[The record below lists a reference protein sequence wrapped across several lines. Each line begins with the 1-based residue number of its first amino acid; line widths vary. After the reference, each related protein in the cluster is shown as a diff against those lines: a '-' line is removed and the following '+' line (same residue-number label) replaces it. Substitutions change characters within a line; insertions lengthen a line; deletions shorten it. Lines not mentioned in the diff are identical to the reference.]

1 MPLTLEQAKQLSQ
14 DKLTNEVID
23 EFRQSPLLDAMPFDN
38 TIKPQGGSSLFYT
51 YNKIKTQPAA
61 DARKIN
67 NEYTA
72 QETVTEA
79 ETTQLKVFG
88 GAYEVDRVIANDEVQ
103 VVNHIEFQSLQKAK
117 AARAKFHDMFIN
129 GDADINEDEFN
140 GIDKFIK
147 DAKIHDKVVDIDLSS
162 ASKVKENAHE
172 LLYALRQLSK
182 GTEGFTHILMN
193 SDAYAVF
200 LSASDV
206 LPNIRYSRDEMG
218 NEVYH
223 YGNARIVDMGFK
235 PGTND
240 EIIPTE
246 DDGTTA
252 IYGVRLAQDG
262 VHAVT
267 PDGSDLVQIFYPD
280 MTAPGAVKRGEVE
293 MVSAIVVKNTN
304 AAAKIS
310 GIKVLAVEG
319 DETGE

>member
-1 MPLTLEQAKQLSQ
+1 MALTLKQAKELSQ

-23 EFRQSPLLDAMPFDN
+23 EFRQSPLMDAMVFDN
-38 TIKPQGGSSLFYT
+38 TIKPQGGSSLFYS
-51 YNKIKTQPAA
+51 YNKITTQPTA

-88 GAYEVDRVIANDEVQ
+88 GAYEIDRVIANDEVQ
-103 VVNHIEFQSLQKAK
+103 VVNHIAFQSQQKAK
-117 AARAKFHDMFIN
+117 AAKAKFHDMFIN
-129 GDADINEDEFN
+129 GDASVNADEFT
-140 GIDKFIK
+140 GIDKYIV
-147 DAKIHDKVVDIDLSS
+147 DAKVHDKKVDIDLSS
-162 ASKVKENAHE
+162 SALVKENAHE

-240 EIIPTE
+240 EVIETKE
-246 DDGTTA
+246 DGTTS
-252 IYGVRLAQDG
+252 IYGVRIAQDG
-262 VHAVT
+262 VHAVS
-267 PDGSDLVQIFYPD
+267 PDGSDLVKIFYPD
-280 MTAPGAVKRGEVE
+280 MEAPGAVKTGEVE
-293 MVSAIVVKNTN
+293 MVSAVVVKNTN

-310 GIKVLAVEG
+310 GLKVVSVAA
-319 DETGE
+319 GE